1 VKCFRLE
8 PKICV
13 PIPCRRVDE
22 ASYLVDKACKAEAD
36 LIELRLDYIDDTSSF
51 KPIIRY
57 VEDIDVP
64 VIATVRSRSQGGLW
78 KWSEKSRVG
87 LLEEAAYSGVEYVD
101 VERDTMDIEKIVG
114 RLKNAGVEVIVSH
127 HDFDRTPGLYSLTS
141 LFESIRSTGCDICKI
156 AVFARNWEDS
166 LLLLTFSMNVSKRGK
181 VVCISMGHYGLPA
194 RILAP
199 LYGSEYTY
207 ASLSYEYQTAPDQI
221 PIDKLRQIYTALGL

>member
-1 VKCFRLE
+1 MRYPRLK

-22 ASYLVDKACKAEAD
+22 AFSLIDEACKAEAD
-36 LIELRLDYIDDTSSF
+36 LIELRLDYIDDTSCF

-57 VEDIDVP
+57 VKDLDIP
-64 VIATVRSRSQGGLW
+64 IIATVRSRSQGGLW
-78 KWSEKSRVG
+78 RWGEKSRVR

-101 VERDTMDIEKIVG
+101 VEHDTMDIEKIVG
-114 RLKNAGVEVIVSH
+114 KLKNAGVEVIVSH
-127 HDFDRTPGLYSLTS
+127 HDFDKTPGLYSLTS
-141 LFESIRSTGCDICKI
+141 IFESMKGTGCDICKI
-156 AVFARNWEDS
+156 AVFARSWEDS
-166 LLLLTFSMNVSKRGK
+166 LLLLTFSMNISKKGRI
-181 VVCISMGHYGLPA
+181 VCVSMGHYGLPA

-207 ASLSYEYQTAPDQI
+207 ASLSYDYQTAPDQI